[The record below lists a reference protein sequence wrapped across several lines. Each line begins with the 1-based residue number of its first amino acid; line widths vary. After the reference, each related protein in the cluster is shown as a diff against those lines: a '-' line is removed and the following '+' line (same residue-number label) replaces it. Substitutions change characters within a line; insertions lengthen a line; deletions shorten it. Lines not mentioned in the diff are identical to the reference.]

1 MKKTGF
7 LYDKRF
13 LLHRTGPFHPEA
25 PERLEVIHRAAV
37 GNGLLGRLVPIGA
50 IPADPHRVE
59 AVHSIAHIRRFE
71 EICLMGRSDM
81 DHPDNQICEE
91 TFATA
96 ILAVGGVLEAVRLVM
111 EGEIENAFCAVRPP
125 GHHADTDR
133 AMGFCFLNN
142 IAVAARYLQTEWGLQ
157 RIGIVDFDVHHG
169 NGTQH
174 IFEKDPGVFFYSIH
188 EHPTFAYPG
197 TGREFERGTGPGLG
211 FTLNSPILPGEGDAE
226 YRRAFERDLIPAFD
240 RYRPE
245 FVLVSAGFD
254 AHAEDDM
261 SNIQLSTSG
270 FSWMMERIT
279 DLAERHANGRLVSV
293 LEGGYCLERLPE
305 LIRNHLEILLG
316 VHRSTR

>member
-7 LYDKRF
+7 LYDERF

-25 PERLEVIHRAAV
+25 PERLEVIHRAARQ
-37 GNGLLGRLVPIGA
+37 NGLLGRLVPIA
-50 IPADPHRVE
+50 ALSPDPHRVE

-71 EICLMGRSDM
+71 EICLMGRSEM

-96 ILAVGGVLEAVRLVM
+96 MLAVGGVLEAVRMVM
-111 EGEIENAFCAVRPP
+111 EREIDNAFCAVRPP
-125 GHHADTDR
+125 GHHAEEDR

-142 IAVAARYLQTEWGLQ
+142 IAIAARYLQTAWGLQ

-197 TGREFERGTGPGLG
+197 TGREFERGTGQGLG
-211 FTLNSPILPGEGDAE
+211 FTLNSPILPGEGDDA
-226 YRRAFERDLIPAFD
+226 YRHAFEKDLIPAFD
-240 RYRPE
+240 RFEPE
-245 FVLVSAGFD
+245 FILVSTGFD

-261 SNIQLSTSG
+261 SNIQLSTAG
-270 FSWMMERIT
+270 FSWVMEKIT
-279 DLAERHANGRLVSV
+279 DLAERHAGGRLVSV

-305 LIRNHLEILLG
+305 LTRNHLEILLG
-316 VHRSTR
+316 VERSAA